1 VEEDPRVTPSEHA
14 TERGPAAK
22 PDLRSGRT
30 HRSFLPD
37 VTGVDFPLSRRG
49 YDRNRVDQYIER
61 VSRIVVELEASRSPD
76 AAIERALAD
85 VGEETSAILRRARGA
100 AEDILAEAM
109 AEAQQ
114 LAARAQA
121 EAQQTRAEA
130 DRHREQGRAD
140 AENIRAESN
149 SEAAQRA
156 AEMEAEAQRARE
168 ETDRYRERVKG
179 EAENV
184 LAEAHQEAEQL
195 LARAAADGQ
204 RTREEADRYREEGRA
219 HTEQLVQERLELI
232 EDLHKLAD
240 QFHRAADV
248 ALDHIQRAEESVEDE
263 DRAAGRSLT
272 ELPGFVDDRT
282 PRVPQ
287 HERRD

>member
-1 VEEDPRVTPSEHA
+1 MEEDPRVTPSEHT
-14 TERGPAAK
+14 TERAPAGK
-22 PDLRSGRT
+22 SDLRSGRP

-49 YDRNRVDQYIER
+49 YDRDRVDQYIER

-85 VGEETSAILRRARGA
+85 VGEETSAILRRARSA
-100 AEDILAEAM
+100 AEDVLAEAM

-114 LAARAQA
+114 LASRAQA

-140 AENIRAESN
+140 AEKIRAQAN

-156 AEMEAEAQRARE
+156 AEVEAEAQRAGE

-184 LAEAHQEAEQL
+184 LARAHQEAEQL
-195 LARAAADGQ
+195 RARAATDAQ
-204 RTREEADRYREEGRA
+204 RTREEADRYRQEGRA
-219 HTEQLVQERLELI
+219 DTEQLVQERLGLI

-240 QFHRAADV
+240 RFHRTADL
-248 ALDHIQRAEESVEDE
+248 ALEHIQRAEESVEGE
-263 DRAAGRSLT
+263 DRAAA
-272 ELPGFVDDRT
+272 P
-282 PRVPQ
+282 
-287 HERRD
+287 H